1 MLIQFNIHF
10 SRIFLTAKF
19 HSNHVHIHSK
29 FSIAKMANMIDLYS
43 FRKLSHYSNFE
54 TRSLNVLQLM
64 EGIFG
69 PPPINPVNIEPTIN
83 IENWPRFHIISDVN
97 FTVISPLVPCI
108 LSSVNVKPT
117 GVSKLFRDHPHL
129 TWDHVIIIPSR
140 TLTNI
145 TKGPQSAV
153 TRNFV
158 NSFQADM
165 NFSPCLSPFCFLD
178 QMVPSCMVLLI
189 EGP

>member
-1 MLIQFNIHF
+1 
-10 SRIFLTAKF
+10 
-19 HSNHVHIHSK
+19 
-29 FSIAKMANMIDLYS
+29 MANMIDLYS

-54 TRSLNVLQLM
+54 TRSLKVLQLM

-69 PPPINPVNIEPTIN
+69 PPPINPVNIEPSII
-83 IENWPRFHIISDVN
+83 IEYWPRFHIISDVN

-117 GVSKLFRDHPHL
+117 VVSKLFCDHPDL
-129 TWDHVIIIPSR
+129 TWDHVNIIPSR
-140 TLTNI
+140 PLTNI
-145 TKGPQSAV
+145 TKGPQYAV

-158 NSFQADM
+158 NSLQADM
-165 NFSPCLSPFCFLD
+165 NFSHCLSPFCFLD
-178 QMVPSCMVLLI
+178 QMVTSCMVLLI